1 MNLDE
6 IVAYCCIGIAV
17 VIFGTNFIPVKKIA
31 TGDGLF
37 FQALVYHILS
47 HFCHTQAHLW
57 HFLVQHRRTFAALNA
72 SYRVLRRFT
81 AKILLNHEKVNSLRT
96 YMVGGTCNLLFS
108 PDL

>member
-37 FQALVYHILS
+37 FQALVYHSLP

-57 HFLVQHRRTFAALNA
+57 HFW
-72 SYRVLRRFT
+72 YRIVVLLQGYTQITAYYNVLPRRFW
-81 AKILLNHEKVNSLRT
+81 
-96 YMVGGTCNLLFS
+96 
-108 PDL
+108 